1 MTSLLFEAHPLEGW
15 FFGSGK
21 AYVVLAVT
29 AIILIGLGFW
39 MWRAEARLKS
49 MEKKLESTKNNTSS

>member
-21 AYVVLAVT
+21 AYVVLAVA
-29 AIILIGLGFW
+29 AIILVLLGGGRRLRISEAA
-39 MWRAEARLKS
+39 RAAPE
-49 MEKKLESTKNNTSS
+49 E